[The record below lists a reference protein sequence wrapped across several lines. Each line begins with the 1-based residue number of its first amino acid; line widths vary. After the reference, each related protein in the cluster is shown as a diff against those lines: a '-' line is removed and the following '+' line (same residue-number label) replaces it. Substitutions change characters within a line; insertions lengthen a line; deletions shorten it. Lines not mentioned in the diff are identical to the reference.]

1 MGQLM
6 VKAVNNYDQTSV
18 FSILSRAAIF
28 SLTLSWIE
36 SISLYTSC
44 KKMHI
49 ITNINMQSFRG
60 NKNLFYSLYSMM
72 NMQNYCSIPPID
84 MFSQIVRGKHFVNDF
99 RAITYSA
106 CEKINE

>member
-49 ITNINMQSFRG
+49 ITNINMQSFRE
-60 NKNLFYSLYSMM
+60 NKNWFYAYTQWWTCRTIVVFHQLTCSL
-72 NMQNYCSIPPID
+72 
-84 MFSQIVRGKHFVNDF
+84 K
-99 RAITYSA
+99 
-106 CEKINE
+106 